1 MTEKDP
7 MDAIQTWQSW
17 FRENR
22 VVAEIDAPG
31 KSKDSREALHDTS
44 KSVASLNEA
53 VTAQA
58 FEKAKEYFADTM
70 AEFWSELTG
79 PQLYKAF
86 YAAAIEQLQYQ
97 EKELK
102 KAQSIVDMLHYKG

>member
-1 MTEKDP
+1 MSDSQAI
-7 MDAIQTWQSW
+7 DAIQNWQQW

-22 VVAEIDAPG
+22 VVADLDEPG
-31 KSKDSREALHDTS
+31 ESKDSRENLHDTS
-44 KSVASLNEA
+44 KTITSINNA
-53 VTAQA
+53 VSEKA

-102 KAQSIVDMLHYKG
+102 KAQAIVDMLHYKG

>member
-1 MTEKDP
+1 MSDSQAL
-7 MDAIQTWQSW
+7 DAIQNWQQW

-22 VVAEIDAPG
+22 VVAELDEPG
-31 KSKDSREALHDTS
+31 ESKDSREKLHDTS
-44 KSVASLNEA
+44 KAAASFNEVVA
-53 VTAQA
+53 AQA
-58 FEKAKEYFADTM
+58 FNKAKDHFADTM
-70 AEFWSELTG
+70 AEFWNELTG

-86 YAAAIEQLQYQ
+86 YAAAMEQLQYQ

>member
-1 MTEKDP
+1 MSDSQAL
-7 MDAIQTWQSW
+7 DAIHNWQQW

-22 VVAEIDAPG
+22 VVAELDDPG
-31 KSKDSREALHDTS
+31 ESKDSREKMHDTS
-44 KSVASLNEA
+44 KAISSLNEA

-70 AEFWSELTG
+70 AEFWNELTG

-86 YAAAIEQLQYQ
+86 YAAAMEQLQYQ